1 MNATKKLIVKNG
13 NLREKR
19 EGTVYQLR
27 FSMIE
32 DKKIILRVKNITISL
47 IFTPNLQEVVSDP
60 NLEGKKHKNKKKK
73 HLSLRFR
80 AGHLISRITKK

>member
-1 MNATKKLIVKNG
+1 MNASKKLIVKNG

-32 DKKIILRVKNITISL
+32 NKNIILRVKNITFLVEIYTQLTGS
-47 IFTPNLQEVVSDP
+47 
-60 NLEGKKHKNKKKK
+60 
-73 HLSLRFR
+73 RF
-80 AGHLISRITKK
+80 